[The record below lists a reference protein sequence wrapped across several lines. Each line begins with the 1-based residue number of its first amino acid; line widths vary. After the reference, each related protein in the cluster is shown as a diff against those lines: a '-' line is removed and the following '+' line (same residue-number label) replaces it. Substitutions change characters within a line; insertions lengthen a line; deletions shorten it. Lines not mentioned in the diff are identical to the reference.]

1 MLLQSGRR
9 RANLNVKGSEM
20 ANKRQGPVVLAILDG
35 WGIAPPGPGNAIT
48 TADTPVMDRLQASYP
63 RATLRASGEVVGL
76 PDGQMGNSEVGHLN
90 LGAGFV
96 VYQWLTR
103 LNRAVR
109 DGTLFENP
117 ALVTAM
123 SDLEGTA
130 HLHLVGLVSDGGVHS
145 HIAHLEALLEMA
157 HRQGL
162 RGSSVL
168 IHAITD
174 GRDTAP
180 DSAAGFLRDLQT
192 VIDRIGVGVIATV
205 SGRYDAMDRDRRWDR
220 TETAYRAIVQGDAP
234 DAPNAQA
241 VIADSQAAGVT
252 DEFIQPRR
260 LPVAGRPYAGMSD
273 GDRVVW
279 FNFRSDRGRQLVRA
293 MVEPG
298 FNGFDRGEWPRLTV
312 TTLTEY
318 QSGLPVTVAYTEAD
332 IAHPLASEIS
342 QAGMTQFHAAETEK
356 YPHVTY
362 FLNGGREEPFEG
374 ETRQMVAEAGL
385 RQPRMAET
393 EKYPHVTFF
402 FNGGEERARPGETRD
417 MVPSP
422 KVATYDLQPEMSAA
436 PLADLVI
443 DAVRTG
449 GYDFI
454 VVNFA
459 NDDMVGHT
467 GDFDAVVRAVETVD
481 ACLGRLVEATVE
493 KGGALIVTAD
503 HGNAEQMIDP
513 ATGGPLTSH
522 TTNLVPVLLVT
533 TDDDPDR
540 HATLRDDGILAAVAP
555 TVLDLLGIDPPDAMT
570 QASLIRR
577 R

>member
-1 MLLQSGRR
+1 
-9 RANLNVKGSEM
+9 M
-20 ANKRQGPVVLAILDG
+20 ANERRGPVVLAILDG
-35 WGIAPPGPGNAIT
+35 WGIAPPGPSNAIT
-48 TADTPVMDRLQASYP
+48 TADTPVMDRLRDSYP
-63 RATLRASGEVVGL
+63 MATLRASGEVVGL

-103 LNRAVR
+103 LNRAIR

-123 SDLEGTA
+123 SGLESGA
-130 HLHLVGLVSDGGVHS
+130 RLHLVGLVSDGGVHS
-145 HIAHLEALLEMA
+145 HITHLEALLEMA
-157 HRQGL
+157 RRQGL

-180 DSAAGFLRDLQT
+180 DSAAGFLHDLQGA
-192 VIDRIGVGVIATV
+192 IDRTGVGVIATV
-205 SGRYDAMDRDRRWDR
+205 SGRYDAMDRDRRWER
-220 TETAYRAIVQGDAP
+220 TEAAYRAIVQGQAP
-234 DAPNAQA
+234 DAESAQA
-241 VIADSQAAGVT
+241 VVSDSQAAGVT

-260 LPVAGRPYAGMSD
+260 LPVDGRPYAGMAD

-279 FNFRSDRGRQLVRA
+279 FNFRSDRGRQLVQA

-298 FNGFDRGEWPRLTV
+298 FEGFDRGDWPRLTV

-342 QAGMTQFHAAETEK
+342 RAGMTQFHAAETEK

-362 FLNGGREEPFEG
+362 FLNGGREEPFAG
-374 ETRQMVAEAGL
+374 ETR
-385 RQPRMAET
+385 R
-393 EKYPHVTFF
+393 
-402 FNGGEERARPGETRD
+402 

-422 KVATYDLQPEMSAA
+422 KVATYDLQPEMSAG

-443 DAVRTG
+443 EAVDTG

-481 ACLGRLVEATVE
+481 ACLGRLVEATLGQ
-493 KGGALIVTAD
+493 GGALIVTAD

-522 TTNLVPVLLVT
+522 TTNPVPVILVT
-533 TDDDPDR
+533 ADDDPDR
-540 HATLRDDGILAAVAP
+540 HATLREDGILSAVAP
-555 TVLDLLGIDPPDAMT
+555 TILDLLGIDPPDAMT

-577 R
+577 G

>member
-1 MLLQSGRR
+1 
-9 RANLNVKGSEM
+9 M
-20 ANKRQGPVVLAILDG
+20 ANERRGPVVLAILDG
-35 WGIAPPGPGNAIT
+35 WGIAPAGRGNAIT
-48 TADTPVMDRLQASYP
+48 TADTPIMDRLQSSYP
-63 RATLRASGEVVGL
+63 MATLRASGEVVGL

-90 LGAGFV
+90 LGAGFI

-103 LNRAVR
+103 LNKAIRE
-109 DGTLFENP
+109 GTFFENG
-117 ALVTAM
+117 ALTTAM
-123 SDLEGTA
+123 SDLPEGN
-130 HLHLVGLVSDGGVHS
+130 HVHLVGLVSDGGVHS
-145 HIAHLEALLEMA
+145 HISHLVALLELA
-157 HRQGL
+157 HRRGL

-180 DSAAGFLRDLQT
+180 DSAAGFLRDLQAA
-192 VIDRIGVGVIATV
+192 IDRIGVGVIATV

-220 TETAYRAIVQGDAP
+220 TEAAYRAMVHGDAP
-234 DAPNAQA
+234 GAESAPA
-241 VIADSQAAGVT
+241 VVADSQSAGVT

-260 LPVAGRPYAGMSD
+260 LPVDGRPYGGMVD

-298 FNGFDRGEWPRLTV
+298 FEGFERGDWPRVTV
-312 TTLTEY
+312 TTMTEY
-318 QSGLPVTVAYTEAD
+318 QSGLPVTVAYSEAD

-342 QAGMTQFHAAETEK
+342 RAGMTQFHAAETEK

-374 ETRQMVAEAGL
+374 ETRRMVA
-385 RQPRMAET
+385 
-393 EKYPHVTFF
+393 
-402 FNGGEERARPGETRD
+402 
-417 MVPSP
+417 SP
-422 KVATYDLQPEMSAA
+422 KVATYDLQPEMSAG
-436 PLADLVI
+436 PLAALVV
-443 DAVRTG
+443 DAVETG

-467 GDFDAVVRAVETVD
+467 GDFDAVVKAVETVD
-481 ACLGRLVEATVE
+481 ACLGRLVKATLRQ
-493 KGGALIVTAD
+493 GGALIVTAD

-522 TTNLVPVLLVT
+522 TTNLVPVILVT

-540 HATLRDDGILAAVAP
+540 HATLRDDGILSAVAP

-577 R
+577 G